1 MAPFYFTRSMISK
14 LKAFWRNFILEGE
27 ERYEVPDD
35 FETLTARLDHLEKRV
50 SILEDE
56 NIGFINDI
64 YELENIIESLKYNK

>member
-1 MAPFYFTRSMISK
+1 MFKK
-14 LKAFWRNFILEGE
+14 LKQKVKEFLLEGHLL
-27 ERYEVPDD
+27 YDVPDD

>member
-1 MAPFYFTRSMISK
+1 MFKK
-14 LKAFWRNFILEGE
+14 LKQKVKEFLLEG
-27 ERYEVPDD
+27 YLLYDVPDD

>member
-1 MAPFYFTRSMISK
+1 MISR

-35 FETLTARLDHLEKRV
+35 FESITARLDYLERRV
-50 SILEDE
+50 KLLEDE